1 MSIATIK
8 QSFSYVD
15 FLSDFHFFN
24 SLNCA
29 NYYPNGKPSNLL
41 SIFQDDKD
49 MKRQFN
55 DYDLRFEVSKNKSN
69 PWSDCLSLNH
79 DIDRY
84 SIANSGFL
92 RPWGPGIMLETV
104 FYFLNYIGFS
114 HIYTLGFDVASAD
127 GTYTHFYQEP
137 IKKSKSFDDS
147 TTLNYLRHLSGLPY
161 NTGHGPLNIQGF
173 NESERIRDMLPVFN
187 SWLLNN
193 GSQLK
198 IFTTSSYL
206 KSYDFVQFIS
216 S

>member
-1 MSIATIK
+1 M
-8 QSFSYVD
+8 
-15 FLSDFHFFN
+15 
-24 SLNCA
+24 NCA

-84 SIANSGFL
+84 SIGNSGFL

-114 HIYTLGFDVASAD
+114 HIYTLSFDVASAD
-127 GTYTHFYQEP
+127 GTYTHFYQT
-137 IKKSKSFDDS
+137 IKKSKS
-147 TTLNYLRHLSGLPY
+147 LMIPQPKLSGTYLDFPY
-161 NTGHGPLNIQGF
+161 NTGHGQLNIQ
-173 NESERIRDMLPVFN
+173 V
-187 SWLLNN
+187 
-193 GSQLK
+193 
-198 IFTTSSYL
+198 
-206 KSYDFVQFIS
+206 
-216 S
+216 